1 MTTPRAGPLAKS
13 PSSCAESIGDAQF
26 WSRQAEWVRV
36 AAWWVTLGNVVIALS
51 YAAIS
56 LAIIIPVI
64 RAHEVRP
71 NRLATATAL
80 IFFSCSIG
88 HGLHALA
95 AWRAAELDQS
105 MPGMHEGMSG
115 WGWPSAGW
123 DLFTAGVGVYYWT
136 LRSNY
141 RVLLGGLYVDPAQR
155 RRLAEAEQRELE
167 TSIRADKQHGL
178 YAAVVE
184 HSEDSI
190 VATDLDDKI
199 LLWNAGAE
207 RMFGY
212 CAAETVGQLASSMVA
227 PGINSD
233 RSALVARVIA
243 GERGIRYETVARHQ
257 DGTQLEVAVT
267 MSPIIDAAGTVVGTA
282 RITRDL
288 TEVKQAEAA
297 RRTAEQQ
304 SAQGQRMASL
314 GQLAGGVAH
323 DFNNLLG
330 IMLNFTAF
338 AAEETDDPAV
348 RADLAKARLAGER
361 AVGLTRQLLTF
372 TRQDTV
378 HPQLLDVNASIAEAH
393 DLLARTIG
401 AHITLIATPTP
412 VPLAIYADGGRV
424 QQVLVNLAINAR
436 DAMPDGGTLVIEAKA
451 VDLDDAQAGMNPAR
465 PAGRYV
471 QFLVSDTGTGM
482 SAQVAAKIFEPF
494 YTTKPKGHG
503 TGLGL
508 ATVYGILTEAGGS
521 INVYSELAI
530 GTTFRVYFP
539 LATGID
545 PAPATPSTAADA
557 PPGHG
562 QTILVAEDEIE
573 LGEAVARILTQ
584 GGYRPLLANS
594 GPQALELDATHS
606 CDLLL
611 TDVVMPDMSGRQLAQ
626 ALQHRHCDLQVL
638 YMSGY
643 TNGVLDAANTPDH
656 GVTVIEKPFTA
667 HVLLTEIDAMLNQP
681 AARSEPPG
689 G

>member
-1 MTTPRAGPLAKS
+1 
-13 PSSCAESIGDAQF
+13 
-26 WSRQAEWVRV
+26 V
-36 AAWWVTLGNVVIALS
+36 AAWWATLGNLVIALS
-51 YAAIS
+51 YALIS
-56 LAIIIPVI
+56 AAIIVPVV
-64 RAHEVRP
+64 RARQVRS

-80 IFFSCSIG
+80 IFFSCAIG

-95 AWRAAELDQS
+95 AWRAAAGGPG
-105 MPGMHEGMSG
+105 MPGMHDGASG

-136 LRSNY
+136 LRRGY
-141 RVLLGGLYVDPAQR
+141 GVLLGGLYVDPGQR
-155 RRLAEAEQRELE
+155 ARLDEAEQRERA
-167 TSIRADKQHGL
+167 TSTRAAEQQGL
-178 YAAVVE
+178 YVAVVE

-190 VATDLDDKI
+190 IATDLDDRV

-212 CAAETVGQLASSMVA
+212 SAEETVGRSTSSFVA
-227 PGINSD
+227 PGTNDD
-233 RSALVARVIA
+233 RSPLVARLVARLVA
-243 GERGIRYETVARHQ
+243 GERGIRYEATARHH
-257 DGTQLEVAVT
+257 DGTHIDVAVT

-288 TEVKQAEAA
+288 TEVKQAEASQRA
-297 RRTAEQQ
+297 AEQQ
-304 SAQGQRMASL
+304 VAQAQRMASL

-330 IMLNFTAF
+330 IILNFTAF
-338 AAEETDDPAV
+338 AAEETDDPAAV
-348 RADLAKARLAGER
+348 KADLAKARLAGER

-378 HPQLLDVNASIAEAH
+378 RPELLDVNASIAEAH

-401 AHITLIATPTP
+401 AHITLITTPAPTQ
-412 VPLAIYADGGRV
+412 LLIYADGGRV

-436 DAMPDGGTLVIEAKA
+436 DAMPDGGTLVIGAKA
-451 VDLDDAQAGMNPAR
+451 VDLDAGQVSLKPAP

-482 SAQVAAKIFEPF
+482 SAEVVAKIFEPF

-508 ATVYGILTEAGGS
+508 ATVYGIITEAAGS
-521 INVYSELAI
+521 INVYSEPGI

-539 LATGID
+539 IAAGAD
-545 PAPATPSTAADA
+545 RAVPAPQTAADA
-557 PPGHG
+557 PRGDG
-562 QTILVAEDEIE
+562 QTILVAEDEPE
-573 LGEAVARILTQ
+573 LGAAVARILTER
-584 GGYRPLLANS
+584 GYRPLSAAG
-594 GPQALELDATHS
+594 GPQALELDAVHG

-611 TDVVMPDMSGRQLAQ
+611 TDVVMPDMSGRQLAK
-626 ALQHRHCDLQVL
+626 ALQHRHPSLRVL

-643 TNGVLDAANTPDH
+643 TNGVLDAANTPDY

-667 HVLLTEIDAMLNQP
+667 HLLLTEIDTMLHQ
-681 AARSEPPG
+681 AAVVPEPPG